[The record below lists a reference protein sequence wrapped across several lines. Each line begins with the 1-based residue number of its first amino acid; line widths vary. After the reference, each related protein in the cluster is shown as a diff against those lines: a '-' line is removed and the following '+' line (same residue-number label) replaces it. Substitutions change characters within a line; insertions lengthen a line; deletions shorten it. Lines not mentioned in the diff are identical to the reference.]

1 MSGCVQTAADNCG
14 ISAESC
20 LAPALLPL
28 SRDVKHPLV
37 AGTSDVE
44 THTHHA
50 RHRHDEDSA
59 GTTSVADVPD
69 VPHRRPRIRAE
80 FLIRGQNARSVGS
93 IRLRAMRSRL
103 RIPAADWSAAT
114 RPGRD
119 PFVRTFP
126 ASCSESQPR
135 VVAGKLQPVALLCS
149 VRVRVGDGPT
159 PAPRWR
165 QNCISL
171 PSVGTDQTRPCPH
184 CGELAGIEFDVA
196 VGRYRCM
203 RPGCRYKAALQRC
216 NERRRIDNG
225 PPVGVP
231 ERRSG
236 HDRRCIG
243 DRGEKPH
250 ADGGKLL

>member
-1 MSGCVQTAADNCG
+1 M
-14 ISAESC
+14 
-20 LAPALLPL
+20 
-28 SRDVKHPLV
+28 
-37 AGTSDVE
+37 
-44 THTHHA
+44 
-50 RHRHDEDSA
+50 
-59 GTTSVADVPD
+59 PD

-93 IRLRAMRSRL
+93 VRVRAMRSRL
-103 RIPAADWSAAT
+103 RIPATDRAAAT
-114 RPGRD
+114 RLGRD
-119 PFVRTFP
+119 PFVNVP
-126 ASCSESQPR
+126 ASCSKSPPR
-135 VVAGKLQPVALLCS
+135 VVAGQPVALSGS
-149 VRVRVGDGPT
+149 VRVAVRDGPT
-159 PAPRWR
+159 QRPRWR

-171 PSVGTDQTRPCPH
+171 PSVGTDETRPCPH

-225 PPVGVP
+225 PPLGVP

-243 DRGEKPH
+243 DRVEKPH